1 MSATRSALLFSFT
14 EKYALMLIGLGGSMV
29 LARLL
34 TPREVGVY
42 SVAAVLVGLLHVL
55 RDFGIGQ
62 YLVQERALDTAR
74 LRAVLAASLLLAWPL
89 AALIAGASGVA
100 ARFYGEPRLLP
111 VLQLMALNFALLP
124 FSALAL
130 PMLRRALRFGAICA
144 INLSYGL
151 AHLAVGVLLAW
162 QGFGFMS
169 LAWAALAG
177 NLAALLASLC
187 LRPPGMPWRPAC
199 TGLRAVLGFGL
210 YATGGNLVDEAGTA
224 APDLIIGKS
233 LGMDAVGIFGKAGGV
248 LAVFHQAIGSA
259 VAPVVYALYAE
270 RARSDGDVGD
280 AYLRT
285 VGYMTA
291 FAWPFYAFVAL
302 MAAPIVRLLY
312 GDQWDATVPLIRI
325 MCCSSALYSM
335 SSMARYL
342 FLATGHVKTQ
352 ARIDTLAVPPRV
364 AALLLAAPHGLTAL
378 AWAVVFGSV
387 ARAWLTLYHLRRC
400 QRIALADI
408 ARHARA
414 SVLLA
419 ALVALPPGVM
429 LAAGTPDLARLALA
443 ALLSLLLWLAG
454 IALLRHALFDE
465 LLLARRKLAASLSW

>member
-1 MSATRSALLFSFT
+1 MSTTRSALLYSFT

-42 SVAAVLVGLLHVL
+42 SVAAVLVGVLHVL
-55 RDFGIGQ
+55 RDFGVGQ
-62 YLVQERALDTAR
+62 YLVQARELDLPR
-74 LRAVLAASLLLAWPL
+74 LRAVLAASLLLAWTL
-89 AALIAGASGVA
+89 AALIAAGSGAA
-100 ARFYGEPRLLP
+100 ARFYGEPRLVR

-124 FSALAL
+124 LSALTL

-144 INLSYGL
+144 INVSYGL
-151 AHLAVGVLLAW
+151 AHLAVGVLMAW
-162 QGFGFMS
+162 RGWGFMS

-177 NLAALLASLC
+177 NVAALLASLW
-187 LRPPGMPWRPAC
+187 LRPAGMPWLPARA
-199 TGLRAVLGFGL
+199 GVGAVLGFGL

-233 LGMDAVGIFGKAGGV
+233 LGMDAVGIFGKADGV

-270 RARSDGDVGD
+270 RARSGGDVGD

-285 VGYMTA
+285 VAYMTA
-291 FAWPFYAFVAL
+291 FAWPFYAFVGVLAQ
-302 MAAPIVRLLY
+302 PVVRLLY

-325 MCCSSALYSM
+325 MCASSALYSM

-342 FLATGHVKTQ
+342 FLATGHVKIQ
-352 ARIDTLAVPPRV
+352 ARIDMLAVPPRV
-364 AALLLAAPHGLTAL
+364 AALLLAAPFGLTAL
-378 AWAVVFGSV
+378 AWAVVVGSV
-387 ARAWLTLYHLRRC
+387 ARAWLTLHYLARV
-400 QRIALADI
+400 QPVALADI
-408 ARHARA
+408 AASARPSMLLA
-414 SVLLA
+414 GLAALPPLLLA
-419 ALVALPPGVM
+419 ASALPGA
-429 LAAGTPDLARLALA
+429 LQLALA
-443 ALLSLLLWLAG
+443 APLSLLLWLAG

-465 LLLARRKLAASLSW
+465 LVLARRKLAASMPW